1 MIRGLLWFD
10 NNKARTLDEKVKRAA
25 EHFVEKYGERPT
37 VCYVHPAHL
46 GAGQLEGI
54 PEDIEMKES
63 NTVLPHH
70 LWIGI
75 K

>member
-1 MIRGLLWFD
+1 MKKGMLWFD
-10 NNKARTLDEKVKRAA
+10 DNKARTLDEKVIRAA
-25 EHFVEKYGERPT
+25 DHFVEKYGERPT

-46 GAGQLEGI
+46 GAGQLEGM
-54 PEDIEMKES
+54 PEDITIKES

-75 K
+75 A